1 MPATPALRRT
11 LAVLAA
17 LPLLALAAC
26 GYGSQAKDNAEQ
38 AIAGA
43 AKVDGLDS
51 VKIGY
56 FGNLTHATALVGRH
70 EGCSRRSSAARW
82 RGTPRSTPVRRR
94 SRR

>member
-11 LAVLAA
+11 FAVLAA

-26 GYGSQAKDNAEQ
+26 GYGSQAKENTEQ

-70 EGCSRRSSAARW
+70 EGLFQRSWAAPRRSTR
-82 RGTPRSTPVRRR
+82 RSTPVPPR